1 MLKDTKHYKII
12 VVEDNAGDFF
22 LLEDYL
28 QETIAAPEILHF
40 QSFKEL
46 NVFLETAPEGINII
60 LLDLTLPDK
69 RGEDLIKDTLAIAA
83 AVPVVALTGYTDAS
97 FAVKSLSLG
106 VSDYL
111 LKDDLNAVT
120 LYKSIIYNI
129 ERNKNL
135 VKLKDSEHRYSDLF
149 HLSPQPM
156 WVHDKNS
163 HEFLDVNEAAIQHY
177 GFSNAEFLSMTLK
190 DILPEE
196 DILSSDVNP
205 ANGENDTHD
214 VRRHKKKN
222 GEIIYVDVRSNI
234 IPYQG
239 RKAEVV
245 LVNDITESLKH
256 IKAIELQNEKLT
268 EIAWT
273 QSHVVRAPLAR
284 IMGLI
289 ELITDESTEAED
301 RKEMLNHVVDSAYE
315 LDEII
320 RTIVNKSKQ
329 IMP

>member
-1 MLKDTKHYKII
+1 MLKDTKHYKIV
-12 VVEDNAGDFF
+12 VVEDNPGDYF

-28 QETIAAPEILHF
+28 EEMIAAPEIFHF
-40 QSFKEL
+40 QSFREL
-46 NVFLETAPEGINII
+46 STFLTETNEKIDVV

-69 RGEDLIKDTLAIAA
+69 RGEDLIKDTLTIAA
-83 AVPVVALTGYTDAS
+83 AIPVVALTGYTDAS
-97 FAVKSLSLG
+97 FAVKSLALG
-106 VSDYL
+106 ISDYL

-129 ERNKNL
+129 ERNKSL

-156 WVHDKNS
+156 WVQDKES
-163 HEFLDVNEAAIQHY
+163 HRFLDVNDAAVVHY
-177 GFSNAEFLSMTLK
+177 GFSSEEFLSMTLH
-190 DILPEE
+190 DILAADELDPT
-196 DILSSDVNP
+196 DDLSIY
-205 ANGENDTHD
+205 ETNDSTEIQ
-214 VRRHKKKN
+214 RHKKKS
-222 GEIIYVDVRSNI
+222 GAVIYVDVRRNT

-239 RKAEVV
+239 IKAEVL

-256 IKAIELQNEKLT
+256 IKAIELQNAKLT

-289 ELITDESTEAED
+289 ELINDESTTEED
-301 RKEMLNHVVDSAYE
+301 KKEMLTHVVASSYE

-320 RTIVNKSKQ
+320 RAIVNKSKQ